1 MLHFTISD
9 LEKRCSEITPERGS
23 IKTIIFSNFE
33 TLVELR
39 NRGFSFE
46 TITKALNESANL
58 ELKSGTVRK
67 NFNRAKEYFS
77 NPENIQIKQNLEIS
91 KPVEQT
97 VSSSK
102 PEVRAESISNFGNGL
117 FEEGKQTET
126 RQQVSKVSAS
136 KPIQPEVK
144 QVQPKPVES
153 NSDQTRN
160 PDVQARTQSEPTRK
174 PASNPS
180 QQKPV
185 VHIVDAEEQMRA
197 ARAKLQNAD
206 QPSKP
211 AKPSAKK
218 PDQKMPLGLPSK
230 NLM

>member
-1 MLHFTISD
+1 MLGDH
-9 LEKRCSEITPERGS
+9 LERGS

-77 NPENIQIKQNLEIS
+77 NPENIQIKQNLRFRNPSNRQFLVRNPKFES
-91 KPVEQT
+91 KVF
-97 VSSSK
+97 
-102 PEVRAESISNFGNGL
+102 RNFGNGL
-117 FEEGKQTET
+117 FEESKQTET

-144 QVQPKPVES
+144 QVQPKPVENS
-153 NSDQTRN
+153 SDQPVILMFKPEHNQNLLESQHRTRLS
-160 PDVQARTQSEPTRK
+160 R
-174 PASNPS
+174 S
-180 QQKPV
+180 QLFTLSMPKSKCGQHVLNYKMP
-185 VHIVDAEEQMRA
+185 ISLLN
-197 ARAKLQNAD
+197 LQNH
-206 QPSKP
+206 P
-211 AKPSAKK
+211 
-218 PDQKMPLGLPSK
+218 
-230 NLM
+230 